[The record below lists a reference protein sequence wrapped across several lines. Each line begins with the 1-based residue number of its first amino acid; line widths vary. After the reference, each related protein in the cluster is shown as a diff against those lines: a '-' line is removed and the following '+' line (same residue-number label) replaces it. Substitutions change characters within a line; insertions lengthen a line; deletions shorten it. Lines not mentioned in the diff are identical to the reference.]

1 MRMSKDER
9 EFLYVVME
17 AQVGSACVGVGA
29 LRFVHV
35 HGYVLAWK
43 SSSDDRGNPVS
54 IVEPVMDDSE
64 RAAVRAILKNIF
76 PSLQVSF

>member
-17 AQVGSACVGVGA
+17 AQVGSACVGAGA

-35 HGYVLAWK
+35 PGYVLAWK

>member
-9 EFLYVVME
+9 EFLYVVSE

-29 LRFVHV
+29 LRFIHV
-35 HGYVLAWK
+35 PGYVLSWK

-54 IVEPVMDDSE
+54 IVEAIMDESE